1 MVRTFIE
8 NKANER
14 GRKIIRVNPK
24 HTSQTCPNCGNIDK
38 ANRVSQSKFKCVSC
52 GYEAHADQNAAANIL
67 IRGLRDEFLR
77 AISSLIKFPVS
88 LIGKYLGLAREFT
101 PDLDANQESIG
112 DAPIENAEHSIS
124 KQMKQEGNR
133 TPTQPENG
141 SQSLIFSSAPPQ
153 PCGDSHGKNKP
164 KALSDKVSKRKPK
177 KSRGAIPENPDQ
189 LTIWDLL
196 D

>member
-1 MVRTFIE
+1 M
-8 NKANER
+8 K
-14 GRKIIRVNPK
+14 
-24 HTSQTCPNCGNIDK
+24 
-38 ANRVSQSKFKCVSC
+38 
-52 GYEAHADQNAAANIL
+52 
-67 IRGLRDEFLR
+67 
-77 AISSLIKFPVS
+77 
-88 LIGKYLGLAREFT
+88 LAREFT

-153 PCGDSHGKNKP
+153 PREDSHGKNKP
-164 KALSDKVSKRKPK
+164 KALSDKAFKRKPK
-177 KSRGAIPENPDQ
+177 KSRGAIPENPAQ

>member
-1 MVRTFIE
+1 M
-8 NKANER
+8 
-14 GRKIIRVNPK
+14 
-24 HTSQTCPNCGNIDK
+24 
-38 ANRVSQSKFKCVSC
+38 NR
-52 GYEAHADQNAAANIL
+52 E
-67 IRGLRDEFLR
+67 
-77 AISSLIKFPVS
+77 SLAFSDGSVK
-88 LIGKYLGLAREFT
+88 
-101 PDLDANQESIG
+101 PDLDANQESVG

-141 SQSLIFSSAPPQ
+141 SQSLIFLSAPPQ

>member
-1 MVRTFIE
+1 M
-8 NKANER
+8 
-14 GRKIIRVNPK
+14 
-24 HTSQTCPNCGNIDK
+24 
-38 ANRVSQSKFKCVSC
+38 NR
-52 GYEAHADQNAAANIL
+52 E
-67 IRGLRDEFLR
+67 
-77 AISSLIKFPVS
+77 SLAFSDGSVK
-88 LIGKYLGLAREFT
+88 
-101 PDLDANQESIG
+101 PDLDANQESVG

-141 SQSLIFSSAPPQ
+141 SQSLIFLSAPPQ

-164 KALSDKVSKRKPK
+164 KALPSKASKIETKRKPK